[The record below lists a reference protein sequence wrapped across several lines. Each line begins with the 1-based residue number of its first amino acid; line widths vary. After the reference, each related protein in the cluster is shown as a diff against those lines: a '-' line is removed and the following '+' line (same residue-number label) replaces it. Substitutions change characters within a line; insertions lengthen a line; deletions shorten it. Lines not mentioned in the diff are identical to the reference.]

1 MVSAAK
7 GKKVHDTP
15 VALLYDEG
23 SNPESYRAGLNEARL
38 FNVAVAPL
46 GNAVIDS
53 KSRCDVN
60 LVLISGW
67 DPARA
72 KLLRQLVDAQ
82 RQRGGIVLVVARHL
96 DARSMIE
103 ALRLGVEAVLS
114 ADLPMR
120 GLYRRITFHL
130 QRMRARQ
137 TQSLA
142 EAVAPS
148 A

>member
-120 GLYRRITFHL
+120 GLYRRIAFHL